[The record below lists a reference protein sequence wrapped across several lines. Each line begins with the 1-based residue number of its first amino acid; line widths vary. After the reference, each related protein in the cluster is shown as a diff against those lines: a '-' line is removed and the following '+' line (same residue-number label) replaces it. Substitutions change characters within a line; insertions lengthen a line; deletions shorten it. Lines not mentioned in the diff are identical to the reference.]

1 MANKKVL
8 KKLEIEH
15 YYSFNIGWANEFEVN
30 VCVTPDIIASRRH
43 RDPILGTFE
52 PRIEGQKFAGFFA
65 GIGCNGYL
73 FLPPEFDPDLV
84 AHETYHL
91 IDYMMDRLG
100 VVNRDGEVM
109 AYHLGWVVGKV
120 SEIYLRIS
128 KNAKKV
134 DKRVDTEFE
143 N

>member
-1 MANKKVL
+1 
-8 KKLEIEH
+8 
-15 YYSFNIGWANEFEVN
+15 
-30 VCVTPDIIASRRH
+30 
-43 RDPILGTFE
+43 
-52 PRIEGQKFAGFFA
+52 
-65 GIGCNGYL
+65 
-73 FLPPEFDPDLV
+73 
-84 AHETYHL
+84 
-91 IDYMMDRLG
+91 MMDRLG